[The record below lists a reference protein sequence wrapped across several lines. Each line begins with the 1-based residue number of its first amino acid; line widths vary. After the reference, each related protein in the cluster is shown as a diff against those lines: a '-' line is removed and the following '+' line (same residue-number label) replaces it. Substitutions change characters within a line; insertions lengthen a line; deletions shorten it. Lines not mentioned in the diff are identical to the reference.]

1 MNWLLQL
8 LSIDAPANAALQS
21 AEVSLRGP
29 IPWWLGVLIA
39 GAAGAGVFF
48 LYFLERP
55 HQSSLRR
62 ALMALLRTALIMLL
76 ILLLMRPV
84 LVAEYSGARQRG
96 VALVIDNSQSM
107 KQRDQRLSPPDLL
120 RVAIAENLV
129 APDISIQDSPALEN
143 VAEKLPPNPDRVQ
156 LVRAVLSN
164 PRLQLIQGLQAH
176 GPLHGYLFGQRLQ
189 SLRNLSMAKGGES
202 TGVEEWLTALKADE
216 PRTALAD
223 AINDLLLRK
232 EGDLPA
238 AIVLMTD
245 GRDNA
250 SRSSLEEAA
259 RECARL
265 KIPLHIYGTGS
276 PEAGLLQIK
285 DIGTPD
291 TLFFED
297 TVSVPIRWR
306 SQGLKEGQV
315 ELTLTLGGKVVAHR
329 EVPLRE
335 EEEVREVLTFV
346 PEKGGETDEN
356 VDLAATIKFKG
367 NPAFQDELKKPVR
380 VIDRRVKILYLENTP
395 RWEFKFLQPALLR
408 DRRVEATFLLV
419 DGDPRVL
426 QSGRPFLAA
435 FPARDQLFLYDL
447 LILGDVPAQ
456 YLTPER
462 LEWIR
467 DFVKEGGGLVLIA
480 GRHHAPAGYVDTPLA
495 EVLPLEVLPQKFP
508 VEYDARPQAFVP
520 VLTEA
525 GKRNDM
531 LALAEGEEENLRVWK
546 ELPGIYWHYPVT
558 KLRPGGTALL
568 NHPTAKTGE
577 QPMPVLA
584 AQYYGKGQVLFLAM
598 EETWRWRFNVGDR
611 YFARFWGQVIYQI
624 GLPHLLGNS
633 KRVQLALEHAD
644 VLWGRPSSIYAR
656 LFDADFH
663 PLIEERVPARLDFLD
678 AKAGEERSQKITL
691 EAVPGQPGEY
701 RVLLPNDL
709 AGRFELKM
717 ESPEPATLAYR
728 VVLPPQHEMEPG
740 GMEEDVLREAAR
752 ISGGQ
757 FYREEDL
764 HLLPSRIEPQ
774 NATFAHRQEVVLW
787 NPLAM
792 LVFLVLV
799 TAEWVLRKFSNLL

>member
-1 MNWLLQL
+1 MNWLLKL
-8 LSIDAPANAALQS
+8 LSVDAPANASLQS
-21 AEVSLRGP
+21 AEVSLHGP
-29 IPWWLGVLIA
+29 IPGWLGVLIA

-84 LVAEYSGARQRG
+84 LVAEYSGARPRG

-107 KQRDQRLSPPDLL
+107 KQRDQRHSPPDLL
-120 RVAIAENLV
+120 RLAIAENLV

-143 VAEKLPPNPDRVQ
+143 VAGKLPPNPDRVQ

-164 PRLQLIQGLQAH
+164 PRLQLIQGLRAL

-189 SLRNLSMAKGGES
+189 SLRKLSMVKEGQVAGAEELL
-202 TGVEEWLTALKADE
+202 TGLHADE

-232 EGDLPA
+232 EGDLPT

-250 SRSSLEEAA
+250 SRSSLDEAA

-276 PEAGLLQIK
+276 SEAGLLQIK

-315 ELTLTLGGKVVAHR
+315 ELTLSLGGKVVAQR

-335 EEEVREVLTFV
+335 EEEVREILTFV
-346 PEKGGETDEN
+346 PKKGNDTEEN
-356 VDLAATIKFKG
+356 LDLTATIKLKG
-367 NPAFQDELKKPVR
+367 NRAFQDELKKPVR
-380 VIDRRVKILYLENTP
+380 VIDRRVKILYIENTP
-395 RWEFKFLQPALLR
+395 RWEYKFLQPALLR

-426 QSGRPFLAA
+426 QSGRPFLSA
-435 FPARDQLFLYDL
+435 FPSREQLFLYDL

-456 YLTPER
+456 YLTLER
-462 LEWIR
+462 LAWIR

-480 GRHHAPAGYVDTPLA
+480 GRHHAPAGFADTPLA

-520 VLTEA
+520 VLTDA

-531 LALAEGEEENLRVWK
+531 LALAEGEEDNLRVWK
-546 ELPGIYWHYPVT
+546 ELPGIYWHYPVA
-558 KLRPGGTALL
+558 KLRPGGIALL
-568 NHPTAKTGE
+568 NHPTARTGE
-577 QPMPVLA
+577 QPMPILA
-584 AQYYGKGQVLFLAM
+584 TQYYGKGQVLFLAM

-644 VLWGRPSSIYAR
+644 VLLGRPSSIYAR

-663 PLIEERVPARLDFLD
+663 PLQEERIPARLDFLD
-678 AKAGEERSQKITL
+678 AKAGEERSQKIML

-717 ESPEPATLAYR
+717 ESPELATLAYR
-728 VVLPPQHEMEPG
+728 VVLPPQHELEPG
-740 GMEEDVLREAAR
+740 GMAEDVLREAAR

-764 HLLPSRIEPQ
+764 HRLPSRIEPQ
-774 NATFAHRQEVVLW
+774 TATFTHRQELVLW

-799 TAEWVLRKFSNLL
+799 TAEWILRKFSNLS